1 MSSKYKQKQNK
12 NTHSMLQPPVER
24 VQVESI
30 GSNTKVPAIVQPPSA
45 NASSNQTMQQQRA
58 KFALEEVNKAK
69 ASGVNKKEYKSY
81 ASSLPFMIKANGLGQ
96 AAAFYRS
103 KGETHKKLYDLL
115 SDWLKQ
121 KGQPFEGK
129 DLLEGIT
136 ASDMNKYL
144 AAQAEAM
151 IFLQWVKQ
159 FTNAFMGDE

>member
-1 MSSKYKQKQNK
+1 MS
-12 NTHSMLQPPVER
+12 QPPVER

-45 NASSNQTMQQQRA
+45 NVSSNQIMQQQRA
-58 KFALEEVNKAK
+58 KFALEQVNKAK
-69 ASGVNKKEYKSY
+69 IDGVNQKEYKSY

-103 KGETHKKLYDLL
+103 KSKDSNGKKTTHGILYDLL
-115 SDWLKQ
+115 SNWLRE

-129 DLLEGIT
+129 DLLDGIT
-136 ASDMNKYL
+136 KSDMEKYF

-159 FTNAFMGDE
+159 FANAFMGDE